1 MYSYRMIYLIMSQKL
16 NNSLR
21 DFIIF
26 SSERERVI
34 YSTCCTCIVVKY
46 MYIVNIFVVLWYN
59 LFCRM
64 FFSVRSV
71 FLSIV
76 ILMVL
81 TRMVQLEEGTIVL
94 SQWMSGSL
102 SRELIGRGSVGQ
114 PLKYSILMPLGFQS
128 YLVT

>member
-1 MYSYRMIYLIMSQKL
+1 MYSYRMIYLVMSQKL
-16 NNSLR
+16 NNR
-21 DFIIF
+21 DFIF
-26 SSERERVI
+26 FFTSERVI
-34 YSTCCTCIVVKY
+34 YSTCCTCIVMKY
-46 MYIVNIFVVLWYN
+46 MYIVSICVVLWYN

-64 FFSVRSV
+64 CFSVRSV